1 MFRLIKNELFKLFHK
16 KSIYIFLIVAVGFL
30 FLVNYLYSL
39 DLNTFETYTYEFE
52 LQDAS
57 DRVSYLEEYDKDS
70 YELPSAKAMLDMYTL
85 LKDYHETWQES
96 ALNGIYYEAAIAY
109 YDAFYNKT
117 DNVNEKLAQKQ
128 DLESKIKNDDW
139 RYFTNIQ
146 LNSEKE
152 NLASLKESITNN
164 KQEEN
169 ELNRQIAISE
179 ETIKVYEY
187 ALNNDVP
194 MDSSYQGEALQ
205 NILDDLYP
213 MMDYKYNNEKEAYE
227 EILKNYEEN
236 WYILNEKM
244 DTNNSHTLRYVI
256 MNLYNELEIIVIVF
270 CIMVAGGMVA
280 DEFNKGTIK
289 NLLTIPYTRGQILAS
304 KLITSLLMLPFIILF
319 LLVGE
324 LIIGGLF
331 FGYSSLSIPVVN
343 YMVSDGSFNTLNVFS
358 YFGLIVLTKAPMV
371 ILLLVL
377 AFSLSTIVL
386 NTAFAITI
394 TFLGY
399 VGSSIINMFAQS
411 YNLKFLNY
419 FVTTNWDFSVHLFGG
434 VSEFNIPIS
443 QSIMVCLVY
452 LLIMLV
458 VTFMVFKKKNI
469 KNI

>member
-16 KSIYIFLIVAVGFL
+16 KSVYIFLVVALGFL
-30 FLVNYLYSL
+30 VLVNYIYSL
-39 DLNTFETYTYEFE
+39 DLNTFETYTYDFE

-57 DRVSYLEEYDKDS
+57 DRVSYLEEYDKNS
-70 YELPSAKAMLDMYTL
+70 SELPSAKAQLDMYTL

-96 ALNGIYYEAAIAY
+96 AINGIYYEAAIAY
-109 YDAFYNKT
+109 YDALFDKT
-117 DNVNEKLAQKQ
+117 DNVKEKLTQKQ
-128 DLESKIKNDDW
+128 DLESKIKNNDW
-139 RYFTNIQ
+139 RYFTNIE

-187 ALNNDVP
+187 SLNNDVP
-194 MDSSYQGEALQ
+194 MDSSYEGVALQ
-205 NILDDLYP
+205 NILDDIYP
-213 MMDYKYNNEKEAYE
+213 MMDYKYNNEKESYE
-227 EILKNYEEN
+227 EILKDYEEN

-289 NLLTIPYTRGQILAS
+289 NLLTIPYTRSQILAS

-331 FGYSSLSIPVVN
+331 FGYSSLSIPIVN
-343 YMVSDGSFNTLNVFS
+343 YVISDGSFTTLNVFS
-358 YFGLIVLTKAPMV
+358 YFGLIVLTKAPIV

-399 VGSSIINMFAQS
+399 VGSSIINLFAQS

-434 VSEFNIPIS
+434 VSEFNIPVG
-443 QSIMVCLVY
+443 QSIIVCLVY
-452 LLIMLV
+452 LLIMLI